1 MEKETNLEHYKEIL
15 KRIVKENYKDPRMIF
30 YSIQNYIDPEI
41 KSTSSKYTD
50 SILEWMV
57 QEYKQKLLDKVEK
70 KYLSEVIRPF
80 RKEVKAIRKQEDP
93 ADPAGKEYIQICLEK
108 DRMNLPREKDL
119 MTFPSFEKGEMYEG
133 LEPYKNYTPEELGL

>member
-1 MEKETNLEHYKEIL
+1 MKKETNLEYYLPEL
-15 KRIVKENYKDPRMIF
+15 KMLVKEAYGSPKLIF
-30 YSIQNYIDPEI
+30 TRIKRHLDPEI
-41 KSTSSKYTD
+41 KSTQDTYTGD
-50 SILEWMV
+50 ILDWMAQPHEMSILDS
-57 QEYKQKLLDKVEK
+57 KEK

-108 DRMNLPREKDL
+108 DLMNLPREKDL

>member
-1 MEKETNLEHYKEIL
+1 MKKETNLEYYLPEL
-15 KRIVKENYKDPRMIF
+15 KMLVKEAYGSPKLIF
-30 YSIQNYIDPEI
+30 TRIKRSMDPEI
-41 KSTSSKYTD
+41 KSTKDTYTGD
-50 SILEWMV
+50 ILDWMAQPHEMSILDS
-57 QEYKQKLLDKVEK
+57 KEK

-108 DRMNLPREKDL
+108 DRMNLPSEKDL